1 MKLENYI
8 GGETMFETY
17 NPYSSYNQYYGYN
30 QQTKQIQTYRTTQF
44 AQAEVLN
51 GYYVWSNWKSSNIP
65 VHINFDT
72 DQIIIYSASIQI
84 YQIYSVYN
92 NGNAY
97 PDSEGGRTIKFDV
110 IDQDYDKG
118 TIRLRVDREG
128 NSQIYI
134 DFANIAWVYNVVRT
148 N

>member
-1 MKLENYI
+1 MDNLKRFSNMKKILSI
-8 GGETMFETY
+8 ILFFVAL
-17 NPYSSYNQYYGYN
+17 SASA
-30 QQTKQIQTYRTTQF
+30 QIQTYRTTQF

-51 GYYVWSNWKSSNIP
+51 GYYVWSNWKSSNIL